1 MCVFFVESCSG
12 SLQSPPDLD
21 HQIVT
26 RWIILPLENP
36 FSVPVFDAPLLPRG
50 QAVPPLVGSGR
61 ESALPAPTA
70 AQDPLGC
77 RPSSPKICLGC
88 DHGQL
93 QPSPSPIHLKESAQI
108 RCCRGQEPPPIR
120 PPPADRGV
128 FQTIGNNWLEQP
140 HDHRTF
146 LANGRK
152 LPHLLQHHPAGA
164 GRCWS

>member
-26 RWIILPLENP
+26 LWIILPLENP

-93 QPSPSPIHLKESAQI
+93 QPSPSPIHFPFGLVGWLFRFCILPGQVRRRKKSGAI
-108 RCCRGQEPPPIR
+108 HCRQCAFEAFTMGIC
-120 PPPADRGV
+120 AV
-128 FQTIGNNWLEQP
+128 
-140 HDHRTF
+140 
-146 LANGRK
+146 GR
-152 LPHLLQHHPAGA
+152 
-164 GRCWS
+164 